1 MLDKSKLV
9 TGKQRV
15 EMAWNSLDEEWR
27 KAFVKPIVKGF
38 NVYFQHQA
46 LAGVPEGQWVD
57 PRRVLPSRLVLTNKG
72 GNTLEK
78 AELKARWVFG
88 GHRDP
93 DAGKYPTSSPTVSL
107 VGHNLL
113 NFIAVQKGWT
123 VYYEDV
129 SAAFLQ
135 GQQLPSE
142 REIYVRIPQGYP
154 VEAMEELKKLIG
166 PGMRGDLVR
175 LLKGGFGL
183 PESPRLWYLEY
194 RQTLLT
200 LGGRELRLLPGFF
213 VFEDDEGNLIGMA
226 CIHVDDTRYA
236 GSPKADKIWEAL
248 HERLNFG
255 KKRSA
260 CEGWAKFCGRFER
273 QCPET
278 KEMFY
283 SMDEYCLT
291 IPFVEERAAEDLT
304 NPLTP
309 LEKKAISSVIG
320 QLAWAAR
327 QCRPDLCYGC
337 SHVQQLA
344 GQQCPTAL
352 RWLNKLVKRARMLC
366 EMPVRHLGCSLED
379 VVILAIS
386 DAAYAAQPGGGSQ
399 GGLMIAM
406 AHPNIQ
412 KEVSPMV
419 ILESQSSRLQ
429 RVVRCSMSAE
439 LSMAATAFEHG
450 DYLRAVYA
458 EVLRPQFRLCRW
470 KMFASQWKHIL
481 VLDAKV
487 AYDALQSETAPT
499 DRKLIVDIA
508 VLREALED
516 EAESGYVRW
525 VPGKEIPC
533 DGLTKWYANGSL
545 EKIMTTGQWS
555 LMDNETAAELRRK
568 VAERK
573 RQCKRAKL

>member
-1 MLDKSKLV
+1 
-9 TGKQRV
+9 
-15 EMAWNSLDEEWR
+15 
-27 KAFVKPIVKGF
+27 
-38 NVYFQHQA
+38 
-46 LAGVPEGQWVD
+46 
-57 PRRVLPSRLVLTNKG
+57 
-72 GNTLEK
+72 
-78 AELKARWVFG
+78 
-88 GHRDP
+88 
-93 DAGKYPTSSPTVSL
+93 
-107 VGHNLL
+107 
-113 NFIAVQKGWT
+113 
-123 VYYEDV
+123 
-129 SAAFLQ
+129 
-135 GQQLPSE
+135 
-142 REIYVRIPQGYP
+142 
-154 VEAMEELKKLIG
+154 
-166 PGMRGDLVR
+166 
-175 LLKGGFGL
+175 
-183 PESPRLWYLEY
+183 
-194 RQTLLT
+194 
-200 LGGRELRLLPGFF
+200 
-213 VFEDDEGNLIGMA
+213 
-226 CIHVDDTRYA
+226 
-236 GSPKADKIWEAL
+236 
-248 HERLNFG
+248 
-255 KKRSA
+255 
-260 CEGWAKFCGRFER
+260 
-273 QCPET
+273 
-278 KEMFY
+278 
-283 SMDEYCLT
+283 
-291 IPFVEERAAEDLT
+291 
-304 NPLTP
+304 
-309 LEKKAISSVIG
+309 
-320 QLAWAAR
+320 
-327 QCRPDLCYGC
+327 
-337 SHVQQLA
+337 
-344 GQQCPTAL
+344 
-352 RWLNKLVKRARMLC
+352 
-366 EMPVRHLGCSLED
+366 
-379 VVILAIS
+379 
-386 DAAYAAQPGGGSQ
+386 
-399 GGLMIAM
+399 MIAM